1 MELNIVNVEFG
12 AKLNPSYVKFHAYF
26 AMLIVANLEFLNKKC
41 HMELDISNAE
51 LCGKFFSAE
60 LNIPNVKFY
69 AKNFKKLK

>member
-1 MELNIVNVEFG
+1 MWSLFQLLRL
-12 AKLNPSYVKFHAYF
+12 KLLSPTLLPLY
-26 AMLIVANLEFLNKKC
+26 LNKKC

-51 LCGKFFSAE
+51 LCGKFFPAE